1 MNENLSLAQA
11 ERKHLKGL
19 EIIAHAKH
27 FKAAFIKLYPLITT
41 SFPVWHP
48 VYCYMKV

>member
-19 EIIAHAKH
+19 EIIAHAEH
-27 FKAAFIKLYPLITT
+27 FKLHSLNFI
-41 SFPVWHP
+41 H
-48 VYCYMKV
+48 